1 MHVARRARRPA
12 DLVLRV
18 CDEHRVGAGRNVFG
32 SPVLSVVIAGPE
44 RHPIPLGCD
53 PMKSTVETLDDNRVK
68 LSVEVDEETFDVAV
82 DAAFK
87 RIAKEVR
94 MPGFRPGKAPR
105 RLLEAQ
111 FGSAVG
117 REEALRE
124 AMPEYYAQAVIEHDV
139 DVVAPPEIEITGGQ
153 EDGPVQFDAVV
164 EIRPS
169 VSAAGY
175 DGLRVEIPNPVA
187 SAEEIDEQIDNLRRN
202 FAELSVVERAAA
214 DEDHVTIDIE
224 ATHGDEP
231 VPGLTTTDY
240 DYLLGSGAVVP
251 EIDENLRGVSA
262 GDEVEFSADHPDPE
276 EEEPLQF
283 SITVKEVKEAVLPD
297 LDDEFAKANS
307 EFETVEDLRADMA
320 DRMNTMRIQQANMA
334 VQQNTAEALAALV
347 TDEIPESMIENEI
360 NARIQDLVQRLQQQG
375 MDVGAYLDGVGQT
388 AETLAAEFREPAEQ
402 ALKVDLAL
410 RSVADLQGLAP
421 DDDRIDEVIA
431 EMAGPSGQDPDE
443 LKARLAEVGQISALR
458 ADLAKQA
465 AMEWLT
471 DNVELVDEDGE
482 AIDREA
488 LEFPARGAEEDSEEE
503 E

>member
-1 MHVARRARRPA
+1 
-12 DLVLRV
+12 
-18 CDEHRVGAGRNVFG
+18 
-32 SPVLSVVIAGPE
+32 
-44 RHPIPLGCD
+44 
-53 PMKSTVETLDDNRVK
+53 MKSTVETLDDNRVK

-375 MDVGAYLDGVGQT
+375 MDVGAYLDAVGQT
-388 AETLAAEFREPAEQ
+388 AEALAAEFREPAEQ
-402 ALKVDLAL
+402 AVKVDLAL
-410 RSVADLQGLAP
+410 RSVADLQGLVP

>member
-1 MHVARRARRPA
+1 
-12 DLVLRV
+12 
-18 CDEHRVGAGRNVFG
+18 
-32 SPVLSVVIAGPE
+32 
-44 RHPIPLGCD
+44 
-53 PMKSTVETLDDNRVK
+53 MKSTVETLDDNRVK

-251 EIDENLRGVSA
+251 EIDENLRGASA

-283 SITVKEVKEAVLPD
+283 SIAVKEVKEAVLPD

-334 VQQNTAEALAALV
+334 VQQNIAEALAALV

-375 MDVGAYLDGVGQT
+375 MDVGAYLDAVGQT

-402 ALKVDLAL
+402 AVKVDLAL
-410 RSVADLQGLAP
+410 RSVADLQGLVP

>member
-1 MHVARRARRPA
+1 
-12 DLVLRV
+12 
-18 CDEHRVGAGRNVFG
+18 
-32 SPVLSVVIAGPE
+32 
-44 RHPIPLGCD
+44 
-53 PMKSTVETLDDNRVK
+53 MKSTVETLDDNRVK

-251 EIDENLRGVSA
+251 EIDENLRGASA
-262 GDEVEFSADHPDPE
+262 GDEIEFSADHPDPE

-283 SITVKEVKEAVLPD
+283 SIAVKEVKEAVLPD

-375 MDVGAYLDGVGQT
+375 MDVGAYLDAVGQT

-402 ALKVDLAL
+402 AVKVDLAL
-410 RSVADLQGLAP
+410 RSVADLQGLVP
-421 DDDRIDEVIA
+421 EDDRIDEVIA

-488 LEFPARGAEEDSEEE
+488 LEFSARGAEDDSEEE

>member
-1 MHVARRARRPA
+1 
-12 DLVLRV
+12 
-18 CDEHRVGAGRNVFG
+18 
-32 SPVLSVVIAGPE
+32 
-44 RHPIPLGCD
+44 
-53 PMKSTVETLDDNRVK
+53 MKSTVETLDDNRVK

-224 ATHGDEP
+224 AIHGDEP

-251 EIDENLRGVSA
+251 EIDENLRGASA

-375 MDVGAYLDGVGQT
+375 MDVGAYLDAVGQT
-388 AETLAAEFREPAEQ
+388 AETLSAEFREPAEQ
-402 ALKVDLAL
+402 AVKVDLAL
-410 RSVADLQGLAP
+410 RSVADLQGLVP

-458 ADLAKQA
+458 SDLAKQA

-471 DNVELVDEDGE
+471 DNVELVDEDGD

>member
-1 MHVARRARRPA
+1 
-12 DLVLRV
+12 
-18 CDEHRVGAGRNVFG
+18 
-32 SPVLSVVIAGPE
+32 
-44 RHPIPLGCD
+44 
-53 PMKSTVETLDDNRVK
+53 MKSTVETLDDNRVK

-224 ATHGDEP
+224 AIHGDEP

-251 EIDENLRGVSA
+251 EIDENLRGASA

-375 MDVGAYLDGVGQT
+375 MDVGAYLDAVGQT

-402 ALKVDLAL
+402 AVKVDLAL
-410 RSVADLQGLAP
+410 RSVADLQGLVP

>member
-1 MHVARRARRPA
+1 
-12 DLVLRV
+12 
-18 CDEHRVGAGRNVFG
+18 
-32 SPVLSVVIAGPE
+32 
-44 RHPIPLGCD
+44 
-53 PMKSTVETLDDNRVK
+53 MKSTVETLDDNRVK

-375 MDVGAYLDGVGQT
+375 MDVGAYLDAVGQT

-402 ALKVDLAL
+402 AVKVDLAL
-410 RSVADLQGLAP
+410 RSVADLQGLVP

-471 DNVELVDEDGE
+471 DNVELVDEHGE

>member
-1 MHVARRARRPA
+1 
-12 DLVLRV
+12 
-18 CDEHRVGAGRNVFG
+18 
-32 SPVLSVVIAGPE
+32 
-44 RHPIPLGCD
+44 
-53 PMKSTVETLDDNRVK
+53 MKSTVETLDDNRVK

-251 EIDENLRGVSA
+251 EIDENLRGASA

-283 SITVKEVKEAVLPD
+283 SIAVKEVKEAVLPD

-375 MDVGAYLDGVGQT
+375 MDVGAYLDAVGQT

-402 ALKVDLAL
+402 AVKVDLAL
-410 RSVADLQGLAP
+410 RSVADLQGLVP

-431 EMAGPSGQDPDE
+431 EMADPSGQDPDE

-471 DNVELVDEDGE
+471 DNVELVDEDGV

>member
-1 MHVARRARRPA
+1 
-12 DLVLRV
+12 
-18 CDEHRVGAGRNVFG
+18 
-32 SPVLSVVIAGPE
+32 
-44 RHPIPLGCD
+44 
-53 PMKSTVETLDDNRVK
+53 MKSTVETLDDNRVK

-375 MDVGAYLDGVGQT
+375 MDVGAYLDAVGQT

-402 ALKVDLAL
+402 AVKVDLAL
-410 RSVADLQGLAP
+410 RSVADLQGLVP
-421 DDDRIDEVIA
+421 EDDRIDEVIA

-488 LEFPARGAEEDSEEE
+488 LEFSARGAEEDSEEE

>member
-1 MHVARRARRPA
+1 MFSVAG
-12 DLVLRV
+12 V
-18 CDEHRVGAGRNVFG
+18 
-32 SPVLSVVIAGPE
+32 GPE
-44 RHPIPLGCD
+44 RHPIPLGCAL
-53 PMKSTVETLDDNRVK
+53 MKSTVETLDDNRVK

-124 AMPEYYAQAVIEHDV
+124 AMPDYYAQAVIEHDV

-187 SAEEIDEQIDNLRRN
+187 SDEEIDEQIDNLRRN

-214 DEDHVTIDIE
+214 DDDHVTIDIE

-251 EIDENLRGVSA
+251 EIDENLRGASV
-262 GDEVEFSADHPDPE
+262 GDEIEFTADHPDPE

-283 SITVKEVKEAVLPD
+283 SVTVKEVKEAVLPD

-307 EFETVEDLRADMA
+307 EFETVEDLRSDMA
-320 DRMNTMRIQQANMA
+320 DRMNTMRTQEANMA
-334 VQQNTAEALAALV
+334 VQQNTAEALAGLV

-375 MDVGAYLDGVGQT
+375 MDVGAYLDAVGQT

-402 ALKVDLAL
+402 AVKVDLAL
-410 RSVADLQGLAP
+410 RSVADLQGLVP

-471 DNVELVDEDGE
+471 DNVELADENGE

>member
-1 MHVARRARRPA
+1 
-12 DLVLRV
+12 
-18 CDEHRVGAGRNVFG
+18 
-32 SPVLSVVIAGPE
+32 
-44 RHPIPLGCD
+44 
-53 PMKSTVETLDDNRVK
+53 MKSTVETLDDNRVK

-251 EIDENLRGVSA
+251 EIDENLRGASA

-375 MDVGAYLDGVGQT
+375 MDVGAYLDAVGQT

-402 ALKVDLAL
+402 AVKVDLAL
-410 RSVADLQGLAP
+410 RSVADLQGLVP

>member
-1 MHVARRARRPA
+1 
-12 DLVLRV
+12 
-18 CDEHRVGAGRNVFG
+18 
-32 SPVLSVVIAGPE
+32 
-44 RHPIPLGCD
+44 
-53 PMKSTVETLDDNRVK
+53 MKSTVETLDDNRVK

-276 EEEPLQF
+276 EQEPLQF

-375 MDVGAYLDGVGQT
+375 MDVGAYLDAVGQT

-402 ALKVDLAL
+402 AVKVDLAL
-410 RSVADLQGLAP
+410 RSVADLQGLVP
-421 DDDRIDEVIA
+421 EDDRIDEVIA

-488 LEFPARGAEEDSEEE
+488 LEFSARGAEEDSEEE

>member
-1 MHVARRARRPA
+1 
-12 DLVLRV
+12 
-18 CDEHRVGAGRNVFG
+18 
-32 SPVLSVVIAGPE
+32 
-44 RHPIPLGCD
+44 
-53 PMKSTVETLDDNRVK
+53 MKSTVETLDDNRVK

-124 AMPEYYAQAVIEHDV
+124 AMPEYYAQAVIDHDV

-187 SAEEIDEQIDNLRRN
+187 SDGEIDEQIDNLRRN
-202 FAELSVVERAAA
+202 FAELCAVERAAA

-251 EIDENLRGVSA
+251 EIDENLRGASA
-262 GDEVEFSADHPDPE
+262 GDEIEFSADHPDPE

-375 MDVGAYLDGVGQT
+375 MDVGAYLEAVGQT

-402 ALKVDLAL
+402 AVKVDLAL
-410 RSVADLQGLAP
+410 RSVADLQGLVP

-471 DNVELVDEDGE
+471 DNVELVDEHGE

>member
-1 MHVARRARRPA
+1 
-12 DLVLRV
+12 
-18 CDEHRVGAGRNVFG
+18 
-32 SPVLSVVIAGPE
+32 
-44 RHPIPLGCD
+44 
-53 PMKSTVETLDDNRVK
+53 MKSTVETLDDNRVK

-251 EIDENLRGVSA
+251 EIDENLRGASA

-375 MDVGAYLDGVGQT
+375 MDVGAYLDAVGQT

-402 ALKVDLAL
+402 AVKVDLAL
-410 RSVADLQGLAP
+410 RSVADLQGLVP

-503 E
+503 Q

>member
-1 MHVARRARRPA
+1 MFSVAG
-12 DLVLRV
+12 V
-18 CDEHRVGAGRNVFG
+18 
-32 SPVLSVVIAGPE
+32 GPE
-44 RHPIPLGCD
+44 RHPIPLGCAL
-53 PMKSTVETLDDNRVK
+53 MKSTVETLDDNRVK

-124 AMPEYYAQAVIEHDV
+124 AMPDYYAQAVIEDDV

-187 SAEEIDEQIDNLRRN
+187 SDEEIDEQIDNLRRN

-214 DEDHVTIDIE
+214 DDDHVTIDIE

-251 EIDENLRGVSA
+251 EIDENLRGASV
-262 GDEVEFSADHPDPE
+262 GDEIEFTADHPDPE

-283 SITVKEVKEAVLPD
+283 SVTVKEVKEAVLPD

-307 EFETVEDLRADMA
+307 EFETVEDLRSDMA
-320 DRMNTMRIQQANMA
+320 DRMNTMRTQEANMA
-334 VQQNTAEALAALV
+334 VQQNTAEALAGLV

-375 MDVGAYLDGVGQT
+375 MDVGAYLDAVGQT

-402 ALKVDLAL
+402 AVKVDLAL
-410 RSVADLQGLAP
+410 RSVADLQGLVP

-471 DNVELVDEDGE
+471 DNVELADENGE

>member
-1 MHVARRARRPA
+1 
-12 DLVLRV
+12 
-18 CDEHRVGAGRNVFG
+18 
-32 SPVLSVVIAGPE
+32 
-44 RHPIPLGCD
+44 
-53 PMKSTVETLDDNRVK
+53 MKSTVETLDDNRVK

-283 SITVKEVKEAVLPD
+283 SIAVKEVKEAVLPD

-375 MDVGAYLDGVGQT
+375 MDVGAYLDAVGQT

-402 ALKVDLAL
+402 AVKVDLAL
-410 RSVADLQGLAP
+410 RSVADLQGLVP

>member
-1 MHVARRARRPA
+1 M
-12 DLVLRV
+12 
-18 CDEHRVGAGRNVFG
+18 
-32 SPVLSVVIAGPE
+32 LSVVIAGPE
-44 RHPIPLGCD
+44 RHPIPLGFD

-82 DAAFK
+82 DDAFK

-224 ATHGDEP
+224 AIHGDEP

-251 EIDENLRGVSA
+251 EIDENLRGASA

-297 LDDEFAKANS
+297 LNDEFAKANS

-375 MDVGAYLDGVGQT
+375 MDVGAYLDAVGQT

-402 ALKVDLAL
+402 AVKVDLAL
-410 RSVADLQGLAP
+410 RSVADLQGLVP

>member
-1 MHVARRARRPA
+1 M
-12 DLVLRV
+12 
-18 CDEHRVGAGRNVFG
+18 
-32 SPVLSVVIAGPE
+32 LSVVIAGPE

-214 DEDHVTIDIE
+214 DEDHVKIDIE

-251 EIDENLRGVSA
+251 EIDENLRGASA

-283 SITVKEVKEAVLPD
+283 SIAVKEVKEAVLPD

-375 MDVGAYLDGVGQT
+375 MDVGAYLDAVGQT

-402 ALKVDLAL
+402 AVKVDLAL
-410 RSVADLQGLAP
+410 RSVADLQGLVP

-488 LEFPARGAEEDSEEE
+488 LEFSARGAEEDSEEE

>member
-1 MHVARRARRPA
+1 
-12 DLVLRV
+12 
-18 CDEHRVGAGRNVFG
+18 VGAERNVVEP
-32 SPVLSVVIAGPE
+32 PVFSVVMAGPE
-44 RHPIPLGCD
+44 RHPIPLGFD

-68 LSVEVDEETFDVAV
+68 LSVEVDEETFDIAV

-187 SAEEIDEQIDNLRRN
+187 SDEEIDEQIDNLRRN
-202 FAELSVVERAAA
+202 FAELSVVERPAG
-214 DEDHVTIDIE
+214 DDDHVTIDIE

-251 EIDENLRGVSA
+251 EIDENLRGASA

-375 MDVGAYLDGVGQT
+375 MDVGAYLEAVGQT

-402 ALKVDLAL
+402 AVKVDLAL
-410 RSVADLQGLAP
+410 RSVADLQGLVP

>member
-1 MHVARRARRPA
+1 
-12 DLVLRV
+12 
-18 CDEHRVGAGRNVFG
+18 
-32 SPVLSVVIAGPE
+32 
-44 RHPIPLGCD
+44 
-53 PMKSTVETLDDNRVK
+53 MKSTVETLDDNRVK

-251 EIDENLRGVSA
+251 EIDENLRGASA

-283 SITVKEVKEAVLPD
+283 SITVKEVKEAILPD

-360 NARIQDLVQRLQQQG
+360 NARIHDLVQRLQQQG
-375 MDVGAYLDGVGQT
+375 MDVGAYLDAVGQT

-402 ALKVDLAL
+402 AVKVDLAL
-410 RSVADLQGLAP
+410 RSVADLQGLVP

>member
-1 MHVARRARRPA
+1 
-12 DLVLRV
+12 
-18 CDEHRVGAGRNVFG
+18 
-32 SPVLSVVIAGPE
+32 
-44 RHPIPLGCD
+44 
-53 PMKSTVETLDDNRVK
+53 MKSTVETLDDNRVK

-105 RLLEAQ
+105 RLIEAQ

-124 AMPEYYAQAVIEHDV
+124 AMPEYYAQAVIAHDV

-187 SAEEIDEQIDNLRRN
+187 SDEEIDEQIDNLRRN

-224 ATHGDEP
+224 AIHGDEP

-251 EIDENLRGVSA
+251 EIDENLRGGSA

-375 MDVGAYLDGVGQT
+375 MDVGAYLDAVGQT

-402 ALKVDLAL
+402 AVKVDLAL
-410 RSVADLQGLAP
+410 RSVADLQGLVP

>member
-1 MHVARRARRPA
+1 
-12 DLVLRV
+12 
-18 CDEHRVGAGRNVFG
+18 
-32 SPVLSVVIAGPE
+32 
-44 RHPIPLGCD
+44 
-53 PMKSTVETLDDNRVK
+53 MKSTVETLDDNRVK

-124 AMPEYYAQAVIEHDV
+124 AMPEYFAQAVIEHDV

-153 EDGPVQFDAVV
+153 EAGPVQFDAVV

-202 FAELSVVERAAA
+202 FAGLSVVERAAA

-251 EIDENLRGVSA
+251 EIDENLRGASA

-283 SITVKEVKEAVLPD
+283 SIAVKEVKEAVLPD

-375 MDVGAYLDGVGQT
+375 MDVGAYLDAVGQT
-388 AETLAAEFREPAEQ
+388 AETLASEFREPAEQ
-402 ALKVDLAL
+402 AVKVDLAL
-410 RSVADLQGLAP
+410 RSVADLQGLVP

-488 LEFPARGAEEDSEEE
+488 LEFSARGAEEDSEEE

>member
-1 MHVARRARRPA
+1 M
-12 DLVLRV
+12 
-18 CDEHRVGAGRNVFG
+18 
-32 SPVLSVVIAGPE
+32 LSVVIAGPE
-44 RHPIPLGCD
+44 RHPIPLGFD

-139 DVVAPPEIEITGGQ
+139 DVVAPPEIEIIGGQ

-251 EIDENLRGVSA
+251 EIDENLRGASA

-283 SITVKEVKEAVLPD
+283 SIAVKEVKEAVLPD

-320 DRMNTMRIQQANMA
+320 DRMSTMRIQQANMA

-375 MDVGAYLDGVGQT
+375 MDVGAYLDAVGQT

-402 ALKVDLAL
+402 AVKVDLAL
-410 RSVADLQGLAP
+410 RSVADLQGLVP

-431 EMAGPSGQDPDE
+431 EMADPSGQDPDE

>member
-1 MHVARRARRPA
+1 
-12 DLVLRV
+12 
-18 CDEHRVGAGRNVFG
+18 
-32 SPVLSVVIAGPE
+32 
-44 RHPIPLGCD
+44 
-53 PMKSTVETLDDNRVK
+53 MKSTVETLDDNRVK

-375 MDVGAYLDGVGQT
+375 MDVGAYLDAVGQT

-402 ALKVDLAL
+402 AVKVDLAL
-410 RSVADLQGLAP
+410 RSVADLQGLVP

>member
-1 MHVARRARRPA
+1 M
-12 DLVLRV
+12 
-18 CDEHRVGAGRNVFG
+18 
-32 SPVLSVVIAGPE
+32 
-44 RHPIPLGCD
+44 
-53 PMKSTVETLDDNRVK
+53 K

-375 MDVGAYLDGVGQT
+375 MDVGAYLDAVGQT

-402 ALKVDLAL
+402 AVKVDLAL
-410 RSVADLQGLAP
+410 RSVADLQGLVP

>member
-1 MHVARRARRPA
+1 
-12 DLVLRV
+12 
-18 CDEHRVGAGRNVFG
+18 
-32 SPVLSVVIAGPE
+32 
-44 RHPIPLGCD
+44 
-53 PMKSTVETLDDNRVK
+53 MKSTVETLDDNRVK

-124 AMPEYYAQAVIEHDV
+124 AMPEYYAQAVIDHDV

-187 SAEEIDEQIDNLRRN
+187 SDEEIDEQIDNLRRN
-202 FAELSVVERAAA
+202 FAELCAVERAAA

-224 ATHGDEP
+224 ATHGYEP

-251 EIDENLRGVSA
+251 EIDENLRGASA
-262 GDEVEFSADHPDPE
+262 GDEIEFSADHPDPE

-375 MDVGAYLDGVGQT
+375 MDVGAYLEAVGQT

-402 ALKVDLAL
+402 AVKVDLAL
-410 RSVADLQGLAP
+410 RSVADLQGLVP

-471 DNVELVDEDGE
+471 DNVELVDEHGE

>member
-1 MHVARRARRPA
+1 
-12 DLVLRV
+12 
-18 CDEHRVGAGRNVFG
+18 
-32 SPVLSVVIAGPE
+32 
-44 RHPIPLGCD
+44 
-53 PMKSTVETLDDNRVK
+53 MKSTVETLDDNRVK

-82 DAAFK
+82 DDAFK

-224 ATHGDEP
+224 AIHGDEP

-251 EIDENLRGVSA
+251 EIDENLRGASA

-297 LDDEFAKANS
+297 LNDEFAKANS

-375 MDVGAYLDGVGQT
+375 MDVGAYLDAVGQT

-402 ALKVDLAL
+402 AVKVDLAL
-410 RSVADLQGLAP
+410 RSVADLQGLVP

-443 LKARLAEVGQISALR
+443 LKGRLAEVGQISALR
-458 ADLAKQA
+458 SDLAKQA